1 MKFSKSWLM
10 WWMNKDTWLVS
21 VITPAF
27 SWQAFSECSTEQQF
41 FFTSMKPA
49 SFSQLEMIVA
59 VVLSFIM
66 CGWALWKK
74 EANEVVT
81 LHCADDIDSHI
92 QRANYGTFQGN
103 RQFVKTV
110 KIQKSG
116 SSIVSITHLHCQY
129 PVTKMDLDRMF
140 WWMGWTKVQT
150 LLTQMAEHCDSPMWA
165 VPVLCCRIWIVWE
178 GIAYAQ
184 HCVDLCSVCGQNSL
198 EPFERGHW
206 HICTDLYQIIKS
218 TGHVSSINFRAVL
231 QLKQKDVA

>member
-1 MKFSKSWLM
+1 MKFSKSWLI

-27 SWQAFSECSTEQQF
+27 SWQAFSECSTEQQVF
-41 FFTSMKPA
+41 VTSMEPA
-49 SFSQLEMIVA
+49 SFSHLEMIVA

-66 CGWALWKK
+66 CDWTLWKK
-74 EANEVVT
+74 EANRVLT

-129 PVTKMDLDRMF
+129 PVTKMNLDRML
-140 WWMGWTKVQT
+140 WWIGWTKVQT
-150 LLTQMAEHCDSPMWA
+150 LLT
-165 VPVLCCRIWIVWE
+165 
-178 GIAYAQ
+178 
-184 HCVDLCSVCGQNSL
+184 
-198 EPFERGHW
+198 
-206 HICTDLYQIIKS
+206 
-218 TGHVSSINFRAVL
+218 
-231 QLKQKDVA
+231 